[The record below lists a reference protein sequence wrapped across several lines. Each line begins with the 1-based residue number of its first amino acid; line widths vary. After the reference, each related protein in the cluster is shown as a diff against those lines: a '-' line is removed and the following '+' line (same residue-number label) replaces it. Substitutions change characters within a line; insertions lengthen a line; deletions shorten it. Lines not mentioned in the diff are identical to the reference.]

1 MSRQVRFTD
10 LFGMPERSNIFSDA
24 ANLLEDFYGSNN
36 SPAFRVAIRATH
48 AGYLLNN
55 RVYPGKGVKAGAPS
69 WVSKDNGGTAGYDKP
84 FLKHHDS
91 KSEPIG
97 RIDAQKFV
105 QLWDDDKFANDW
117 KHKEIPIACFHQDW
131 QPIQEGSGCA
141 LLHPA
146 RARHSAH

>member
-36 SPAFRVAIRATH
+36 SPAFRVTIRATH

-105 QLWDDDKFANDW
+105 QLWDEDRFANDW
-117 KHKEIPIACFHQDW
+117 KHPDHGTSM
-131 QPIQEGSGCA
+131 GSG
-141 LLHPA
+141 
-146 RARHSAH
+146 